1 MKNNF
6 LKSLKQILFPPDF
19 TCDICGRETFGTH
32 ICGECMKNFKFNSG
46 ATCPVCG
53 RKTVRAEI
61 CLECKAYAPVYNK
74 AVSAIVYGGEGVT
87 LVAKFK
93 NGGAYLKDY
102 FAELLSEKIK
112 GLPEFDCIVYVPM
125 TKKAQR
131 KRGYNQTY
139 LLAKE
144 IAELVEKPLIKD
156 AAVKVK
162 ETSAQ
167 KSLTRKERAKNLKG
181 VFKIEKKQEVFGKRV
196 LVVDDVLTTGATA
209 DELSRILFAAGAIK
223 VYVATVA
230 SVEYK
235 DPTVPNKK

>member
-1 MKNNF
+1 MENKF
-6 LKSLKQILFPPDF
+6 LKNLKQIFFPSDF

-32 ICGECMKNFKFNSG
+32 VCGECMKNFNFNSG

-61 CLECKAYAPVYNK
+61 CLECKAHAPVYYK
-74 AVSAIVYGGEGVT
+74 AVSAIVYGGEGIA

-102 FAELLSEKIK
+102 FAELLFEKIK
-112 GLPEFDCIVYVPM
+112 ALPEFNCIVYVPM
-125 TKKAQR
+125 TKKSQR

-139 LLAKE
+139 ILAKE
-144 IAELVEKPLIKD
+144 LAALAGKPLIKD
-156 AAVKVK
+156 AAVKLK

-167 KSLTRKERAKNLKG
+167 KSLTRKERVENVKG
-181 VFKIEKKQEVFGKRV
+181 AFKIEKKQEISGKRV

-209 DELSRILFAAGAIK
+209 DELSRILLAAGAVK
-223 VYVATVA
+223 VYFATVA

-235 DPTVPNKK
+235 NPSVADKK